1 MPGAKKLLKK
11 MKRKEKLQ
19 RYTPQ
24 FILTINIVVTSLL
37 YMGAG
42 MTLVQK
48 KWWLFALN
56 LICASYF
63 MYKTLKD
70 SREIW

>member
-1 MPGAKKLLKK
+1 

-48 KWWLFALN
+48 NGGYSL
-56 LICASYF
+56 
-63 MYKTLKD
+63 
-70 SREIW
+70 